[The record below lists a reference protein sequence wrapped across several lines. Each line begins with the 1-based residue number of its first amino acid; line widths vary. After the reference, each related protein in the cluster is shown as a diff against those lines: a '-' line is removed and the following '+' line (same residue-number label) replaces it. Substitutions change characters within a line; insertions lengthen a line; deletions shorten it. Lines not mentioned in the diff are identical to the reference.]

1 MNPLHFQTFPQRFT
15 TVVDGVWR
23 MYFNGEYSKGVG
35 SGVVLIS
42 PTKQEIHLSYKMD
55 FEATNNV
62 VEYEDLILGLE
73 AAKKIQ
79 ITKLVVFGD
88 S

>member
-1 MNPLHFQTFPQRFT
+1 
-15 TVVDGVWR
+15 
-23 MYFNGEYSKGVG
+23 MYFYGSYSKGLV

-42 PTKQEIHLSYKMD
+42 PTKQEILLSYKLD

-73 AAKKIQ
+73 DAKKIQ
-79 ITKLVVFGD
+79 IKNLVEFGD